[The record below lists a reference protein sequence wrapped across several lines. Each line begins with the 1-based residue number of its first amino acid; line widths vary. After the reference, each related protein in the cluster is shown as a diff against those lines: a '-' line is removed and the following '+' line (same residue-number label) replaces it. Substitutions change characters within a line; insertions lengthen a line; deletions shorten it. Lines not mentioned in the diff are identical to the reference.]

1 MKSNLIETRAK
12 LIALSLFEA
21 GKQVVLKEQQDP
33 GQVPPTGTAPPM
45 PQEQQPQNQQPAPAV
60 DSTGQNL
67 TVESLIEKL
76 NVIRGG
82 KSFDAPEVHSQLNAL
97 YQNIQD
103 QDKITLDRILIDIGK
118 AVQESQTAQPPAPQ
132 NGQTPPQQTPVQSAG
147 AQQPSRAMQPP
158 PIAAQ

>member
-21 GKQVVLKEQQDP
+21 GKQVVLKEQQNP

-82 KSFDAPEVHSQLNAL
+82 KSFDAPEVHSQLSAL